1 MNRAS
6 FAGDL
11 QSISWMAMALGGI
24 CGSLLGGYALVSLQ
38 IGKIFLLFSVLPTIQ
53 LFSCGL
59 VEENRVEGKVLPEFS
74 TLNGSN
80 LTNWNGLDENKLS
93 SLRSKT
99 STSRRKK
106 GQKTSAVAPPI
117 TSKLKTPEK
126 NVSLMSQWFQS
137 LKMACYSLFRAF
149 CQPIILR

>member
-24 CGSLLGGYALVSLQ
+24 CGSLLGGYALASLQ
-38 IGKIFLLFSVLPTIQ
+38 IDKIFLLFSVLPTIQ

-59 VEENRVEGKVLPEFS
+59 VGEKSVDEKILPES
-74 TLNGSN
+74 SPNGSN
-80 LTNWNGLDENKLS
+80 LTNGNGFHENKFS
-93 SLRSKT
+93 SLKSKT

-106 GQKTSAVAPPI
+106 GQNTSTKAPRV
-117 TSKLKTPEK
+117 TSRLKTPEK
-126 NVSLMSQWFQS
+126 DVSFASKWYQS
-137 LKMACYSLFRAF
+137 LKMACYSLFDAF
-149 CQPIILR
+149 RQPIILR